1 MSGSVVITKNG
12 SSVFINDT
20 NNFLSNVVR
29 IIRVREGSIEN
40 VEDTL
45 TNLFNINYIVLDSI
59 KSEGTNIVLL
69 TTRSGI
75 EGWLVKD
82 DNITVF
88 NILVISKDFN
98 NLSFKIV
105 LLLVFIEEIDSFLDV
120 SSLVKNLLRR
130 FSELHLSQFHFIV
143 EVIGLGETS
152 NFSNGIRRHTPRFN
166 SNDPISK
173 SKRLLLVEDIENLLL
188 LSLISAFPLVKF
200 DLDNLTERLVFRE
213 FTVEL
218 F

>member
-75 EGWLVKD
+75 EG
-82 DNITVF
+82 
-88 NILVISKDFN
+88 
-98 NLSFKIV
+98 
-105 LLLVFIEEIDSFLDV
+105 
-120 SSLVKNLLRR
+120 
-130 FSELHLSQFHFIV
+130 
-143 EVIGLGETS
+143 
-152 NFSNGIRRHTPRFN
+152 
-166 SNDPISK
+166 
-173 SKRLLLVEDIENLLL
+173 
-188 LSLISAFPLVKF
+188 
-200 DLDNLTERLVFRE
+200 
-213 FTVEL
+213 
-218 F
+218 

>member
-98 NLSFKIV
+98 YLSFKIV

-173 SKRLLLVEDIENLLL
+173 SKRLLLVEDIKNLLL

>member
-20 NNFLSNVVR
+20 NNLLSNVVR

-75 EGWLVKD
+75 EG
-82 DNITVF
+82 
-88 NILVISKDFN
+88 
-98 NLSFKIV
+98 
-105 LLLVFIEEIDSFLDV
+105 
-120 SSLVKNLLRR
+120 
-130 FSELHLSQFHFIV
+130 
-143 EVIGLGETS
+143 
-152 NFSNGIRRHTPRFN
+152 
-166 SNDPISK
+166 
-173 SKRLLLVEDIENLLL
+173 
-188 LSLISAFPLVKF
+188 
-200 DLDNLTERLVFRE
+200 
-213 FTVEL
+213 
-218 F
+218 

>member
-45 TNLFNINYIVLDSI
+45 ANLFNINYIVLDSI

-75 EGWLVKD
+75 EG
-82 DNITVF
+82 
-88 NILVISKDFN
+88 
-98 NLSFKIV
+98 
-105 LLLVFIEEIDSFLDV
+105 
-120 SSLVKNLLRR
+120 
-130 FSELHLSQFHFIV
+130 
-143 EVIGLGETS
+143 
-152 NFSNGIRRHTPRFN
+152 
-166 SNDPISK
+166 
-173 SKRLLLVEDIENLLL
+173 
-188 LSLISAFPLVKF
+188 
-200 DLDNLTERLVFRE
+200 
-213 FTVEL
+213 
-218 F
+218 

>member
-12 SSVFINDT
+12 SSVFINNT
-20 NNFLSNVVR
+20 NNLLSNVVR
-29 IIRVREGSIEN
+29 IIRVREGSVEN

-45 TNLFNINYIVLDSI
+45 TNLFNINNIVFYSI
-59 KSEGTNIVLL
+59 KGEGTNIVLL

-82 DNITVF
+82 NNVTVF
-88 NILVISKDFN
+88 NILIISKDFN

-105 LLLVFIEEIDSFLDV
+105 LLLVFIVEIDSFLDV

-130 FSELHLSQFHFIV
+130 FCEFHLSQFHFIV
-143 EVIGLGETS
+143 EVIRLGETS

-166 SNDPISK
+166 SNYPISK
-173 SKRLLLVEDIENLLL
+173 SKRFLLVEDIENLLL
-188 LSLISAFPLVKF
+188 LSLISAFPLVEF
-200 DLDNLTERLVFRE
+200 DLNNLTKRFIFRE